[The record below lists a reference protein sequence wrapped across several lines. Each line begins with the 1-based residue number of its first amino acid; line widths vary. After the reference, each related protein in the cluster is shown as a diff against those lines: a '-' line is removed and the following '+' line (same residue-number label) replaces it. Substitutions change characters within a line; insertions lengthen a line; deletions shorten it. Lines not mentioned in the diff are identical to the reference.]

1 MGQIKDLYM
10 ECKWQMHVDFIKRA
24 ENRKVPTLDYIVGSG
39 YLPIVLEIAKR
50 GRCRMNH
57 SLGQVNSRDYRV
69 YNPDKRERRKEENE
83 SLKDLKE
90 LENLLKEKDRSI
102 SDISKEMNITAARA
116 KSMITSL
123 STLEGSKL
131 FDYKKKVPNNKKG
144 IIMYSWLS

>member
-1 MGQIKDLYM
+1 
-10 ECKWQMHVDFIKRA
+10 
-24 ENRKVPTLDYIVGSG
+24 
-39 YLPIVLEIAKR
+39 
-50 GRCRMNH
+50 MNH